1 MISII
6 FGKTKPINYIIV
18 LSFLFIFY
26 WLVHFSLFD
35 RIDAPDQ
42 LIGHVLILGLLFFS
56 IFIVNFIVKRNK
68 ITGTNSFP
76 LLFYVL
82 LTVIFPETLTDANAV
97 FCSFFLLLAFRRLVS
112 IRSLKNIKLKIF
124 DATLWILVATIFYDW
139 AVLFLLL
146 VFAAIYFYQPK
157 LRNNWLVPLTAAFAF
172 LMIGES
178 VLILAGKTGF
188 WEQHYQFKFSPSM
201 VYFSYWGHSTK
212 LICYTLGT
220 FFAGIV
226 AFVKLGKGSVG
237 QMVTIKLIALSF
249 VLGIVLNV
257 LKLSDN
263 VYPIMITFFPAV
275 VFFTRY
281 IESVRRANIKEIILI
296 ASIVLPFLVLFGS
309 MALK

>member
-18 LSFLFIFY
+18 LSFLFVFY

-42 LIGHVLILGLLFFS
+42 LIGHVLILGVLFFS
-56 IFIVNFIVKRNK
+56 IFIINFIVKRNK

-97 FCSFFLLLAFRRLVS
+97 FCSFFLLLALRRLIS
-112 IRSLKNIKLKIF
+112 IRSLKDIKLKIF
-124 DATLWILVATIFYDW
+124 DATLWILIATLFYDW
-139 AVLFLLL
+139 AALFLIL

-157 LRNNWLVPLTAAFAF
+157 IRNNWLVPLAAVFTF
-172 LMIGES
+172 FMIGES
-178 VLILAGKTGF
+178 VLILAGKTAF
-188 WEQHYQFKFSPSM
+188 WEDHYRLNFSPNM

-212 LICYTLGT
+212 LVCYTLGT
-220 FFAGIV
+220 MVAGIV
-226 AFVKLGKGSVG
+226 AFIKQGKGSVG
-237 QMVTIKLIALSF
+237 EMVTIKLIALSF
-249 VLGIVLNV
+249 VLGIVMNV

-263 VYPIMITFFPAV
+263 VYPIMVTFFPAV
-275 VFFTRY
+275 VFFTKY

-296 ASIVLPFLVLFGS
+296 ASIAIPFAVFFGS
-309 MALK
+309 LALK